1 MNEDSEKL
9 EAYLKALCS
18 QGEKIPAQANLRRQ
32 PHIRAISAATGIP
45 FRRLYSPSLRIRI
58 DLAVKEIGV
67 KQRETQREMRKNTFL
82 RNCEL
87 ISTYLKL
94 LQSWGLKLPEDP
106 DRRGQVF
113 YAQLGVEAGVNHEA
127 LKESKNKPNKS
138 QTAQLREIVSRAA
151 SELGVEIR
159 ILLQH
164 PSRVPPPI
172 TYQYLLEQG
181 TVNRIRELKGKPNAR
196 QQGYNT
202 RGALIRYRKTLGLG
216 AADVVG
222 DEFVSTFK
230 DCIAR
235 VLETISNTTTRKKFQ
250 TEITWWRDYY
260 QRLINR
266 GHIPDGLSEALMY
279 LIDSAELPTE
289 IIAKLARMPASR
301 LYTWSRGICT
311 PVLTNIIDLSRL
323 ESLFRLPVGTLTN
336 KASHTVKCFRPNEL
350 PDFLR
355 QSPHTYR
362 KVSRHLPPDFCEMS
376 AQEQYDVVDSIMTT
390 VIKSNDSYNRW
401 LAEMQKFRYQLPEWP
416 SQLQDE
422 FNKLISFK
430 TARLPPIG
438 MRRNQRWRPTTAKIN
453 RTSFA
458 HFFGAISLPSN
469 AEDIKIRGL
478 DFPKEHLT
486 LALIAC
492 PLLVDWYI
500 RFKAESRGQ
509 YTEYLIK
516 LLYNFKSM
524 LRAGT
529 GWLRQQ
535 PQLGRRLRQFSCGTL
550 ELVPQSLVDRAQA
563 DWDRVCE
570 DAITYYG
577 HLTREISPLVTIVRD
592 PFRLIQGI
600 VRRDDPMEAFEVL
613 LRGMKEELPN
623 YQTQP
628 VYYHLNVRDRALV
641 SLIALTGLRRNTV
654 SQLDYT
660 GDDRGH
666 LTFVRKKY
674 VLNIPRAFFKEQDS
688 PYFGPKN
695 AKRDYF
701 MELRDAFGMYSVLTE
716 YLKVSRPFLLERFH
730 PNCTKH
736 PLFVSS
742 FATKEARAS
751 CQLISIVFNRATEK
765 HLVENKSRGTGIAQV
780 GRIGPHAV
788 RQIRGTA
795 AYKKTGSYEI
805 AGDANHHGAEMS
817 RRYYTQ
823 FSPDDRNRR
832 VNDALFGPE

>member
-1 MNEDSEKL
+1 MV
-9 EAYLKALCS
+9 S
-18 QGEKIPAQANLRRQ
+18 QSKMRENIFVRN
-32 PHIRAISAATGIP
+32 SA
-45 FRRLYSPSLRIRI
+45 
-58 DLAVKEIGV
+58 
-67 KQRETQREMRKNTFL
+67 
-82 RNCEL
+82 L
-87 ISTYLKL
+87 ISKYLNFL
-94 LQSWGLKLPEDP
+94 ESRGLKLPEHP
-106 DRRGQVF
+106 HHRGKVF
-113 YAQLGVEAGVNHEA
+113 YAQIWAEAGVNYES
-127 LKESKNKPNKS
+127 LKETDYKTNDPEKV
-138 QTAQLREIVSRAA
+138 QLRETIGRAVST
-151 SELGVEIR
+151 LGIEIR
-159 ILLQH
+159 ILPQH
-164 PSRVPPPI
+164 PSRMQTPI
-172 TYQYLLEQG
+172 TWDHLLEQG
-181 TVNRIRELKGKPNAR
+181 TANRASELKGKPNAR
-196 QQGYNT
+196 QQVYNT
-202 RGALIRYRKTLGLG
+202 RAALNKFRKYMGFEMTS
-216 AADVVG
+216 VVG
-222 DEFVSTFK
+222 DELVTNFK
-230 DCIAR
+230 CSMEE
-235 VLETISNTTTRKKFQ
+235 VLGGIINATTRKKFQ

-260 QRLINR
+260 QRLINGR
-266 GHIPDGLSEALMY
+266 SISDGLSEALMY
-279 LIDSAELPTE
+279 LIDNAELSTE
-289 IIAKLARMPASR
+289 IIAKLAGMPASR
-301 LYTWSRGICT
+301 LFAWSRGIRT
-311 PVLTNIIDLSRL
+311 PGRTNISDLSQL

-336 KASHTVKCFRPNEL
+336 KASHTVRRFRPDKL

-355 QSPHTYR
+355 QSPHVYR

-376 AQEQYDVVDSIMTT
+376 AQEQFDVVNSIMTT
-390 VIKSNDSYNRW
+390 VIKGSDSYGKW
-401 LAEMQKFRYQLPEWP
+401 VAEMQKFRYQLQAWP
-416 SQLQDE
+416 PRLQDE
-422 FNKLISFK
+422 FNKLASFK

-438 MRRNQRWRPTTAKIN
+438 MRRNQRWRPATAEMTRK
-453 RTSFA
+453 SLA
-458 HFFGAISLPSN
+458 HLFGAISLPSN

-478 DFPKEHLT
+478 DFPGEHLT
-486 LALIAC
+486 LALLAC
-492 PLLVDWYI
+492 PLMVDWYI
-500 RFKAESRGQ
+500 RFKAESRGR
-509 YTEYLIK
+509 YTEYIIK

-535 PQLGRRLRQFSCGTL
+535 PQLGQRLRQFSCGML
-550 ELVPQSLVDRAQA
+550 ELIPKSLVDRAQA
-563 DWDRVCE
+563 DWDSVCE

-600 VRRDDPMEAFEVL
+600 VRRDDPMQAFEVL
-613 LRGMKEELPN
+613 LHGMKDELPS

-660 GDDRGH
+660 GDNRGH
-666 LTFVRKKY
+666 LTLVGKKY
-674 VLNIPRAFFKEQDS
+674 VLNIPRTFFKEQDS

-716 YLKVSRPFLLERFH
+716 YLKVSRPFLLERYY
-730 PNCTKH
+730 PNCTEQ

-742 FATKEARAS
+742 FGSKEARAS

-795 AYKKTGSYEI
+795 AYKKTRSYEI
-805 AGDANHHGAEMS
+805 AGDANHHGEEMA

-823 FSPDDRNRR
+823 FSPDDRNSR